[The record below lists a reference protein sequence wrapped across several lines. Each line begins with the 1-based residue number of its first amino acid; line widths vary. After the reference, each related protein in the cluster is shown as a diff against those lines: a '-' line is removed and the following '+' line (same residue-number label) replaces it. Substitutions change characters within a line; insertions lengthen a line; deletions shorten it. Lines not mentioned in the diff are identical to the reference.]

1 MPEPSSDQYVVGIDF
16 GTLTARAV
24 VVRVADGAEI
34 GTAVHAYRHAVIDR
48 QLPISGEPLPP
59 DWALQDPQDYVE
71 SMGAAVRGAIADAGI
86 DVGPGRRHRHGL
98 HGVHDGAHAGRR
110 NTVE

>member
-1 MPEPSSDQYVVGIDF
+1 MSERSPEQYVVGIDF

-24 VVRVADGAEI
+24 IVRVADGAEI

-48 QLPISGEPLPP
+48 QLPISGEQLPP

-71 SMGAAVRGAIADAGI
+71 SMGEAVRGAIADAGI
-86 DVGPGRRHRHGL
+86 EVTERRRCRHGL
-98 HGVHDGAHAGRR
+98 HGVHDGPYAGRWHP
-110 NTVE
+110 VE